1 MAAAQ
6 DLKDLLLPFIG
17 KAVGA
22 TLGTTDDKAL
32 MAAVNKA
39 LMELLGQRLTK
50 DVSEL
55 VRAPM
60 AVTIDQV
67 TADSKGITF
76 TGWQDWMLGCSVQ
89 MGSTWNRFASAAA
102 LESEYSGDTE
112 ASVAATVYQDA
123 VNLDVAV
130 ESLMGPV
137 TLDKQWQI
145 QMVPNREVLAGVR
158 QGRNFVGNV
167 PMGQPGYAL
176 MVDSLVTGAG
186 PVTRFVFDSAPVA
199 KFTLNFT
206 AALKAPQ
213 ITAWNDS
220 TTFFLPGGRDT
231 EILEPVARWK
241 LSSYPQFIG
250 DRGEAREEYVAAMQK
265 WASYSNKGVQ
275 PGVLDLYGC

>member
-1 MAAAQ
+1 M
-6 DLKDLLLPFIG
+6 KDLLLPFIG

-22 TLGTTDDKAL
+22 TLQTTDDKTL

-50 DVSEL
+50 DVSER
-55 VRAPM
+55 VRAPVD
-60 AVTIDQV
+60 VTLGQV
-67 TADSKGITF
+67 TADSKTIVFAGYA
-76 TGWQDWMLGCSVQ
+76 DWMLGCSVK
-89 MGSTWNRFASAAA
+89 MGSTWNRLTSGTT
-102 LESEYSGDTE
+102 LESEFSGDTE
-112 ASVAATVYQDA
+112 TDAAATVYQDA

-137 TLDKQWQI
+137 TLDKQWII
-145 QMVPNREVLAGVR
+145 QMLPNREALAAVR

-186 PVTRFVFDSAPVA
+186 PVTRFVFDSAPAA

-213 ITAWNDS
+213 ITAWDDA
-220 TTFFLPGGRDT
+220 TTFFLPGGRDI

-250 DRGEAREEYVAAMQK
+250 DRNEAKEEYVAAMQK
-265 WASYSNKGVQ
+265 WESYSNKGVQ
-275 PGVLDLYGC
+275 PGVLEIYGC